1 MCKYYFFLF
10 LGSIP
15 YFYHIFILIFQFSS
29 TNLKDFLGNNYL
41 NNLTQ
46 TNNNELKDKEI
57 NELKNEL
64 NKYKK
69 IVEQQKI
76 TIEDLK
82 NKLNNKNDGDNIIQS
97 LKNTIRQKD
106 QELIKLRTELQNK
119 NNNSTNNKLILDRN
133 QIMAVNFISMDQK
146 VHFCVPCIDTDI
158 FAEIE
163 EKLYKQFPEY
173 RETNNYFLSQGKQ
186 VLRFKTIAQNNIGNG
201 LPVTLVVPHN

>member
-10 LGSIP
+10 LGSI
-15 YFYHIFILIFQFSS
+15 HIFILIFQFSS
-29 TNLKDFLGNNYL
+29 TNFKDFLGNNYL

-82 NKLNNKNDGDNIIQS
+82 NKLNNKNNDNNIIQS
-97 LKNTIRQKD
+97 LKNIINQKE

-119 NNNSTNNKLILDRN
+119 NNNSPNNKLILDRN

-146 VHFCVPCIDTDI
+146 VRFCVPCIDTDI

-173 RETNNYFLSQGKQ
+173 RETNNYFISQGKE
-186 VLRFKTIAQNNIGNG
+186 VLRFKTIAQKNIGNG